1 MKTPCMKI
9 SARNRKLAAPRV
21 NRGPYQHEPLKTLP
35 RPLTTPPRPIL
46 PFHRLRPTSPTSP
59 YYDTSPIL
67 YGSLPTIKSF
77 RRPSAGV

>member
-35 RPLTTPPRPIL
+35 RPLTSPPRPIL

-59 YYDTSPIL
+59 YYDT
-67 YGSLPTIKSF
+67 
-77 RRPSAGV
+77 